1 MSKKNLI
8 VNGGELPEVDVV
20 AEKKKYPL
28 YNTATD
34 CTSAG
39 AKAVEEGGKY
49 KCECGKYALNLQ
61 YYKCEDGVPIDKE

>member
-8 VNGGELPEVDVV
+8 VNGGELPEVEVV

-39 AKAVEEGGKY
+39 AKAEKEGDKY
-49 KCECGKYALNLQ
+49 KCMCGNYALNLQ
-61 YYKCEDGVPIDKE
+61 YYKCIDGAPVDKE